1 MIPNYNNRQVES
13 GGITESAVFAISAK
27 DETHIMGILR
37 DTLYSKKILA
47 VLREYSSNAWDAHR
61 DAGKAD
67 VPIRVVLP
75 TLMDPTL
82 TIQDFGKG
90 LSHEDAFQVYTQYG
104 ASTKRNSDNTVGML
118 GIGSKS
124 GFCYS
129 DSFTVTSCHGGM
141 RRTYIAVLDASENGQ
156 LNLLYSEE
164 CGNET
169 GVTIKIPVDTNDID
183 EFESEA
189 ASIFQYFIP
198 RPDINIELP
207 EHPTSQLALKHGL
220 LDEKERSYG
229 DWTAVMGCVPYRINL
244 EQLQNVSGGIGGYA
258 NKLSGVLFFGIGEV
272 QVSASREELKYSSS
286 TKIALKNKF
295 DIFIEEYVQHSIKI
309 IEDNTQTM
317 WDRRTRLQILN
328 RLHLPIPERYKDLV
342 LAKIEFNKD
351 DNKDFLITVGSGMVH
366 AEEIKVHESTRFI
379 IKDTIYPL
387 TEYSSINYH
396 DYLIRPTTLTGLAV
410 AELEVFI
417 QKHSITGI
425 PTIFLGSLT
434 RTPPLPKKTKK
445 KEPKYYIK
453 NFVLNPGTKFGYPW
467 SDAWSVEK
475 RTPTDSDVFVI
486 LESFQT
492 EEYNFYSYYKIAH
505 NLADAFKITLP
516 KIYGYKS
523 TKKFPIKPE
532 NCKGTEFLKW
542 YREFPKTLLIIK
554 PEIITW
560 LSAYEWNQ
568 ISKTSYDYKNVK
580 SLERVRKYLGDKHPI
595 TEMLIQQ
602 ENSDKILNILAGDIK
617 YQLSVLSDM
626 LYKGQN
632 LSEAGIALKN
642 IYDQYPLLTATGEK
656 LEVLWEA
663 HSKAWADYIKLVD
676 KNYSINKGE
685 ENEQS
690 TAVHND

>member
-104 ASTKRNSDNTVGML
+104 ASTKRNSDNTVGCL
-118 GIGSKS
+118 GIGSKA
-124 GFCYS
+124 GFAYS
-129 DSFTVTSCHGGM
+129 DSFTVTSCYGGM
-141 RRTYIAVLDASENGQ
+141 RRTYIAVLDASESGQ

-189 ASIFQYFIP
+189 ESIFQYFIP

-207 EHPTSQLALKHGL
+207 QHPTSQLALKHGL
-220 LDEKERSYG
+220 LDERERSYG

-295 DIFIEEYVQHSIKI
+295 DIFIEEYVQHSIKV

-328 RLHLPIPERYKDLV
+328 RLHLPIPERYKELV

-351 DNKDFLITVGSGMVH
+351 DNKNFLITVGSGMGH

-387 TEYSSINYH
+387 TEYPSINFH
-396 DYLIRPTTLTGLAV
+396 DYLIRPTTTTALAV
-410 AELEVFI
+410 IELETFV

-467 SDAWSVEK
+467 SDAWSIEK

-492 EEYNFYSYYKIAH
+492 EKYNFYSSYKIAH
-505 NLADAFKITLP
+505 NLADSCKITLP

-523 TKKFPIKPE
+523 TKKFPVKPE

-542 YREFPKTLLIIK
+542 YKEFPKLILLLK
-554 PEIITW
+554 PE
-560 LSAYEWNQ
+560 LKAYLDAYEWDQ
-568 ISKTSYDYKNVK
+568 VSDKSYNYKNVDSLKMVKECLGDNHSITDILRKQEDSIEILK
-580 SLERVRKYLGDKHPI
+580 SLSREFK
-595 TEMLIQQ
+595 T
-602 ENSDKILNILAGDIK
+602 
-617 YQLSVLSDM
+617 QLSVLSDNF
-626 LYKGQN
+626 YNDQN
-632 LSEAGIALKN
+632 LSEADIALQK
-642 IYDQYPLLTATGEK
+642 IYDQYPLLTTTDNK
-656 LEVLWEA
+656 LEVLWQRDYEP
-663 HSKAWADYIKLVD
+663 WVDYIKLVD
-676 KNYSINKGE
+676 HYAKCEKE
-685 ENEQS
+685 ENG
-690 TAVHND
+690 